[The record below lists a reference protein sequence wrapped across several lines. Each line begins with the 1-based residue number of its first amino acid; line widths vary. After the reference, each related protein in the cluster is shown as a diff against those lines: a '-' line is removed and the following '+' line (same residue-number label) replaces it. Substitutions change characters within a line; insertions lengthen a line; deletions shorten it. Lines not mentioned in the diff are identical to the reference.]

1 MRLVATYDMHY
12 GRKGPND
19 AEAPLVL
26 RGEEFEVHSTSIASA
41 DEVAGFMTRAGAAA
55 TPDAWSKRKKVSDMN
70 ATWASGEC
78 AKAREANLNRKT
90 GRGA

>member
-1 MRLVATYDMHY
+1 
-12 GRKGPND
+12 
-19 AEAPLVL
+19 
-26 RGEEFEVHSTSIASA
+26 
-41 DEVAGFMTRAGAAA
+41 MTRAGAAA